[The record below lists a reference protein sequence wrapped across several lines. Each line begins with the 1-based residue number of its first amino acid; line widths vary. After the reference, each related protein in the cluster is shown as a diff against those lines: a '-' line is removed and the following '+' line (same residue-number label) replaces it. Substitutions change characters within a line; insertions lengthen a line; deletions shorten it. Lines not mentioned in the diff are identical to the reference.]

1 MRPEAEPAESDI
13 DLKIELFSAKIEA
26 APTFAPRL
34 IARPLNNE
42 PAIVRESL
50 SDLMNEDF
58 FADPEDTPTEA
69 LRLTVWPLKKEPTK
83 LMVPVRDR

>member
-1 MRPEAEPAESDI
+1 VRPEAEPTESER

-34 IARPLNNE
+34 IDRPLNNE
-42 PAIVRESL
+42 PAMLRESL

-69 LRLTVWPLKKEPTK
+69 LRL
-83 LMVPVRDR
+83 MV